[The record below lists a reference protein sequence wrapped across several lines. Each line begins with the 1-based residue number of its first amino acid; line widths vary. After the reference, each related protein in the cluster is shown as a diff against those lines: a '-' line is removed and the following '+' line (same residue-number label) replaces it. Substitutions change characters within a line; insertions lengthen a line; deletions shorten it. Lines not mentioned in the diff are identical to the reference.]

1 MGIMDKANE
10 LKDKAMGKA
19 KDAMGKDENVDK
31 AAKMAKDK
39 TGNKHD
45 DQVDKAAEKAKDMND
60 SM

>member
-10 LKDKAMGKA
+10 LKDKAKHAA
-19 KDAMGKDENVDK
+19 KEAMGKDENVDK

-39 TGNKHD
+39 TGNKYD
-45 DQVDKAAEKAKDMND
+45 DHIDKAAEKAKGMND

>member
-10 LKDKAMGKA
+10 LMNKAKGKA
-19 KDAMGKDENVDK
+19 KDAMGKDENADK

-39 TGNKHD
+39 TGNKYD
-45 DQVDKAAEKAKDMND
+45 DQIDKAAEKAKDMND